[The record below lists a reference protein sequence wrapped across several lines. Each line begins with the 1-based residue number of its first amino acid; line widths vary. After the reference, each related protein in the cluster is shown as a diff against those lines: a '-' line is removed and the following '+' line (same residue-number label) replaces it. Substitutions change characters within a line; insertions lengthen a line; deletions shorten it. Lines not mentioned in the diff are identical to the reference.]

1 MVKDENKA
9 EEDCSN
15 TSSFSPLNNNFYK
28 NNFGIYAQSPDS
40 EISLKSIDANCLIEV
55 FDMLNDTIAVLISIS
70 ATEAFVKDLLNLA
83 SQIQDAVEKN
93 LDENEFEGVD
103 MNEHKQIKL
112 TLSTALNANVACY
125 YQRYLRDANNA

>member
-15 TSSFSPLNNNFYK
+15 NSIFSPLNNNFYK
-28 NNFGIYAQSPDS
+28 NNFGIYAQSSDS

-83 SQIQDAVEKN
+83 S
-93 LDENEFEGVD
+93 
-103 MNEHKQIKL
+103 
-112 TLSTALNANVACY
+112 
-125 YQRYLRDANNA
+125 